1 MSSDSSNIS
10 GLISSSSTSNDNDND
25 TTTTTTAPVIN
36 EESGSSTSGLQQNF
50 TIKSHSRYFSP
61 QRNITTKKFNYL
73 DNPFYYMDKEF
84 ELHHHGQQDED
95 PSYVTSRNGQTNNNN
110 TTGDG
115 NSSKKKKKSG
125 GKWQWQWQWRFK
137 RIDLKKSF
145 RFIIAIVTILVIF
158 VLAIIFAIMSSFII
172 NNPIRNG
179 DKIEKLTNINYAQLK
194 SIRTNLID
202 PDTPTEFY
210 NLNKTNETEVI
221 GENGDWILVFSDE
234 FELDGRTF
242 HEGDDQFFTAVELY
256 YGATHDLEYYLP
268 QMITTNNSNLEILF
282 DKFNYSSGLEYVSGM
297 LQTWNKLCFN
307 KHVKIEIKAKLP
319 YEIKNGLWPAIWS
332 LGNLARPGFL
342 ATTDGIWPYTYNECD
357 LGILPNQSTLNEEMS
372 YLPGQRLSK
381 CVCQGEDHPNHGT
394 GRGAPEIDIIEGLF
408 QYDKFWGV
416 QTLQVAPFDEWWRPD
431 YDYVEIIDDNVT
443 IIREDIGTV
452 YQESISLGTLIDD
465 EFPFQIFTMEYKS
478 DSNTN
483 NNSYI
488 KFSINDITTFV
499 INGSAL
505 HPNEFIGWREIT
517 KEPMSIILNMGLSY
531 MWNPRVNID
540 ELKLPAKF
548 LIDYIRI
555 YQPNN
560 MIEMTCDPIDYPT
573 DEYIRSHSIAY
584 ENPNLT
590 SWYQAGFD
598 FPKNSLSHQCK
609 IPWSATNGRVT
620 T

>member
-1 MSSDSSNIS
+1 MSDSSNLS
-10 GLISSSSTSNDNDND
+10 GLISSSSTSNDI
-25 TTTTTTAPVIN
+25 TPVVN
-36 EESGSSTSGLQQNF
+36 EESESTISGLQQQQNF
-50 TIKSHSRYFSP
+50 KIKSHSRYFSP
-61 QRNITTKKFNYL
+61 QSNITTKKFNYL
-73 DNPFYYMDKEF
+73 DNPFYYMDKDF
-84 ELHHHGQQDED
+84 DSNHHHHHQQENRDHEGF
-95 PSYVTSRNGQTNNNN
+95 RNGHSHTNSTSSDGNNNIN
-110 TTGDG
+110 
-115 NSSKKKKKSG
+115 KKRKRI
-125 GKWQWQWQWRFK
+125 GKWNWRFK

-145 RFIIAIVTILVIF
+145 RFIIAIVSILVIF

-179 DKIEKLTNINYAQLK
+179 HKIEKLTNINYAQLK

-202 PDTPTEFY
+202 PDTPIEFY
-210 NLNKTNETEVI
+210 NLNKTNHQE
-221 GENGDWILVFSDE
+221 GDWTLVFSDE

-256 YGATHDLEYYLP
+256 YAATHDLEYYLP

-282 DKFNYSSGLEYVSGM
+282 DKFNYSGLNYVSGM

-357 LGILPNQSTLNEEMS
+357 FGILPNQSTLNEEMS

-381 CVCQGEDHPNHGT
+381 CVCTGEDHPNHGI

-431 YDYVEIIDDNVT
+431 YDYVDIINDNIT

-452 YQESISLGTLIDD
+452 YQESISLGTLIDN
-465 EFPFQIFTMEYKS
+465 EFPFQKFTMEYKS
-478 DSNTN
+478 DSQN
-483 NNSYI
+483 NINSYL
-488 KFSINDITTFV
+488 KFSIDDITTSV

-560 MIEMTCDPIDYPT
+560 IIEMTCDPIDYPT
-573 DEYIRSHSIAY
+573 DDYIQSHSIAY

-590 SWYQAGFD
+590 SWFQAGFE

-609 IPWSATNGRVT
+609 VPPPIVT
-620 T
+620 